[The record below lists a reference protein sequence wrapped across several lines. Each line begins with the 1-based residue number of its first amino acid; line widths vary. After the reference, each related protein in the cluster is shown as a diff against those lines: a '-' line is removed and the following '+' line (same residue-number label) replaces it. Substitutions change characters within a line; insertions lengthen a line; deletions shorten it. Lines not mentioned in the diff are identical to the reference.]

1 MYGMIS
7 RGGGFGRG
15 MWMPMRLQRALRYG
29 TARVASR
36 AESSAKVV
44 GGVIL
49 VMSFAYII
57 GPLFFGRLATQVR
70 DGGIEVAGSKL
81 SGFQVRNLK
90 GLAADWEFGSLS
102 DERGLNF

>member
-1 MYGMIS
+1 MRRVSMYGMIS

-29 TARVASR
+29 TSRVASR

-57 GPLFFGRLATQVR
+57 GPFVFWPIGTQVR

-81 SGFQVRNLK
+81 SGFQVSK
-90 GLAADWEFGSLS
+90 PESL
-102 DERGLNF
+102 GC